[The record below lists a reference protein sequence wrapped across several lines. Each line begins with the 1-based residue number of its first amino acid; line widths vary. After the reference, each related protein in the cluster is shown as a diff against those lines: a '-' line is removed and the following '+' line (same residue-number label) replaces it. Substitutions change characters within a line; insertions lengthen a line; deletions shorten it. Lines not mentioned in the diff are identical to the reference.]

1 MGGTG
6 GHCLVRRPG
15 HLSRQAPLAS
25 VLAGGICPPSPT
37 RPASPRPPRAP
48 CPPRAWRV
56 WSCPRGGLT
65 SGGAW
70 PQSVHKAASSGLS
83 AGPGLPGP
91 LWAAGHLSQV
101 PSRVL
106 FEEGPSVLPTPLAG
120 AKNTRVVARP
130 PPCLSERLA
139 FQPRSHQILLVTP
152 TRRWHTLTMY
162 VFALSYICVIF
173 P

>member
-25 VLAGGICPPSPT
+25 VLAGGICPPSPM
-37 RPASPRPPRAP
+37 RPASPRPPRT
-48 CPPRAWRV
+48 WRV

-65 SGGAW
+65 SGGRMATKCS
-70 PQSVHKAASSGLS
+70 QGSHLRTLGR
-83 AGPGLPGP
+83 AGPPRTSVGGRPF
-91 LWAAGHLSQV
+91 V
-101 PSRVL
+101 PSPFL
-106 FEEGPSVLPTPLAG
+106 FEEGPSVLPTPPAG

-139 FQPRSHQILLVTP
+139 LQPRSHQILLITP
-152 TRRWHTLTMY
+152 TRRWHTPAIY
-162 VFALSYICVIF
+162 VSDLNYICVIF
-173 P
+173 S